1 MGELSDR
8 YKVLQKKVEHF
19 AGVVDLAG
27 KQQFIARLEARMSDA
42 DFWNDPT
49 KAQAQVA
56 ELKTLRAVT
65 QPCQNL
71 AKSVSDNMELL
82 EMAEAESDQATIAQI
97 DSEHAKLT
105 AAYETL
111 ELNLALGGKYDHC
124 NVFLRITPGA
134 GGTESQDWGEILF
147 RMYAA
152 HCVKVGWKM
161 DVMEMQPGEGAG
173 IKGCTLRIS
182 GENVY
187 GYMKCEMGTHR
198 LVRISPFDANARR
211 HTSFT
216 AVEVTPELD
225 DVSDVVIDDKELR
238 VDTFRA
244 GGAGGQHVNK
254 TDSAVRLT
262 HIPTGV
268 VVACQSER
276 SQVQNK
282 GAAMKL
288 LIARVQQLKDVER
301 LDELKALGGERGTIG
316 WGHQIRSYVMM
327 PYQMVKDLR
336 TGHVTSQIQG
346 VLDGDLQPFLDAYLR
361 WIIAG
366 RPDRKG
372 GDAGDGD
379 GGGVLA

>member
-1 MGELSDR
+1 MGELRDR
-8 YKVLQKKVEHF
+8 YLELQQNVQRF

-27 KQQFIARLEARMSDA
+27 KQQLIARLEARMSEG

-49 KAQAQVA
+49 RAQAQVA
-56 ELKTLRAVT
+56 ELKAVRAVA
-65 QPCQNL
+65 QPCQEMARAVADSL
-71 AKSVSDNMELL
+71 ELL
-82 EMAEAESDQATIAQI
+82 EMAEAESDAATIRQI
-97 DSEHAKLT
+97 DAEHGRLT

-111 ELNLALGGKYDHC
+111 ELNLALGGTYDHC
-124 NVFLRITPGA
+124 NIFLRITPGA
-134 GGTESQDWGEILF
+134 GGTESQDWGEMLF

-152 HCVKVGWKM
+152 HCTAVGWKLEI
-161 DVMEMQPGEGAG
+161 MEMQPGEGAG
-173 IKGCTLRIS
+173 IKGCALRIS

-211 HTSFT
+211 QTSFT

-225 DVSDVVIDDKELR
+225 DVGDVEIDDKDLR
-238 VDTFRA
+238 VDTYRA

-268 VVACQSER
+268 VVACQAER

-282 GAAMKL
+282 MAAMKML
-288 LIARVQQLKDVER
+288 VAKVQQLKEVER

-316 WGHQIRSYVMM
+316 WGYQIRSYVMM

-336 TGHVTSQIQG
+336 TGHETGQIQA
-346 VLDGDLQPFLDAYLR
+346 VLDGELQPFLDAYLR
-361 WIIAG
+361 WVIAG
-366 RPDRKG
+366 RPDRKAALK
-372 GDAGDGD
+372 DE
-379 GGGVLA
+379 